1 MASPGTPSPRQRL
14 SLLEELERLAEPD
27 GRYDWFRTGMT
38 VELTRQQLAEFKEVR
53 EPRSR
58 TPARSGVTAR
68 VNVCARQTFALF
80 DKDGSGSIDSS
91 ELGMLMNALG
101 YRVNDLEAAALV
113 RKVDAGEF
121 TRS

>member
-1 MASPGTPSPRQRL
+1 
-14 SLLEELERLAEPD
+14 
-27 GRYDWFRTGMT
+27 MT

-68 VNVCARQTFALF
+68 VCARQTFALF

-121 TRS
+121 AREKQRCSSSVKPAAPSRR